1 MRVWCAQKGAT
12 RLVST
17 MNKSREWECCECD
30 YVQTRCVNESCV
42 WDVNGKEV
50 MICGQRPAGFVCA
63 CAGAHEQPANNWQSR
78 VLGGGSGSLP
88 QSSTLVWFPRAMS
101 VLITIAQQLELSQIP
116 TGIGQSGTNWP
127 SRNRSDKMAKLGEM
141 MDFHFDFWVR
151 NKAPV
156 HLILSQNA
164 FFWCDKESIQPQL
177 RKLAVLF
184 SSKTSKWKTHMQAI

>member
-1 MRVWCAQKGAT
+1 M
-12 RLVST
+12 
-17 MNKSREWECCECD
+17 
-30 YVQTRCVNESCV
+30 

-50 MICGQRPAGFVCA
+50 MIYGQRPAGFVCVQV
-63 CAGAHEQPANNWQSR
+63 HMNNQQTTGR
-78 VLGGGSGSLP
+78 MLGKGSGPLP

-101 VLITIAQQLELSQIP
+101 VLITMALELSQLP
-116 TGIGQSGTNWP
+116 TGIGQRHELTNT
-127 SRNRSDKMAKLGEM
+127 SDKMAKLGEM

-164 FFWCDKESIQPQL
+164 FFLYDKDLIQPGL

-184 SSKTSKWKTHMQAI
+184 SSKTCQLKNANAGNM